1 MSHLPAEGSVC
12 YLPHLP
18 GQGGCSWYR
27 GAYFVKLFVYDLFI
41 ISWSW
46 NRWNCADNSLHTVL
60 CSRRGVFGRS
70 TAPRGCRDMVSCYSI
85 YIYTCYIRI
94 WYTHTIFCL
103 FLVAHINTN
112 PTPLCKRSYET
123 PSLILISGSIFNQF
137 FGWYPVHT
145 SHCFLP
151 WQPSFRLVFHQRPVS
166 DASKPYTVTRSWGR
180 PKQATVSFFFA
191 FR

>member
-1 MSHLPAEGSVC
+1 MSWHGIL
-12 YLPHLP
+12 
-18 GQGGCSWYR
+18 
-27 GAYFVKLFVYDLFI
+27 LF
-41 ISWSW
+41 
-46 NRWNCADNSLHTVL
+46 
-60 CSRRGVFGRS
+60 
-70 TAPRGCRDMVSCYSI
+70 

-180 PKQATVSFFFA
+180 PKQATVNFFLCFQVSNMGVTA
-191 FR
+191 KRELWEKLESCYMLHMISTPLRC